1 MTSQEEREI
10 DEGNILLSKYLYG
23 ESKVN
28 NYYQIGY
35 KDTNIIYRHEKEL
48 HNDFY
53 INFHNNWECLMDVIA
68 KIAKDSVDN
77 FSTEERLIDELKN
90 NMFQFSYSIF
100 QSWQTCVKY
109 VKLKMII

>member
-1 MTSQEEREI
+1 
-10 DEGNILLSKYLYG
+10 
-23 ESKVN
+23 
-28 NYYQIGY
+28 
-35 KDTNIIYRHEKEL
+35 
-48 HNDFY
+48 
-53 INFHNNWECLMDVIA
+53 MDVIA